1 MSYINEALKKAQKE
15 RDGRF
20 DVYEGVL
27 TTEKPK
33 RRARSK
39 PVLKWAIP
47 FFIVVFLAFFLFS
60 WLDSDNSTSIEKEDA
75 VSNVDPGLP
84 DTVHASI
91 AFHRARL
98 FQKEGQKEKAKINY
112 LETLKLNP
120 GDVKALNNLGVIY
133 MQEKDYPKAVAHFQK
148 AIKTKADYV
157 EPYYNLACLYTM
169 QKDQEKG
176 LSFLK
181 KAASLDRSVILWAQE
196 DPDLVTLRAAPG
208 FQALLGEKD

>member
-15 RDGRF
+15 RNGRL
-20 DVYEGVL
+20 DAYEGVL
-27 TTEKPK
+27 TTEKP
-33 RRARSK
+33 RGGARSK

-47 FFIVVFLAFFLFS
+47 CFIIVFLAFFLFS
-60 WLDSDNSTSIEKEDA
+60 WLDSDNTTSIEKEDA
-75 VSNVDPGLP
+75 LSNADAGLP
-84 DTVHASI
+84 DKVHASI

-98 FQKEGQKEKAKINY
+98 FQKEGQREKAKINY

-120 GDVKALNNLGVIY
+120 LDVKALNNLGVIY
-133 MQEKDYPKAVAHFQK
+133 MQEKDYPKAMAHFQK

-157 EPYYNLACLYTM
+157 EPYYNLACLHSI
-169 QKDQEKG
+169 QQDQEKG

-196 DPDLVTLRAAPG
+196 DSDLVTLRAASG
-208 FQALLGEKD
+208 FQALLEEEE

>member
-20 DVYEGVL
+20 DAYEGVL

-33 RRARSK
+33 RRDRSK

-47 FFIVVFLAFFLFS
+47 CFIIVFLAFFLFS
-60 WLDSDNSTSIEKEDA
+60 WLDSDNTTSIEKEGT

-91 AFHRARL
+91 AFQRARL
-98 FQKEGQKEKAKINY
+98 FQKEGQKEKAKKNY

-133 MQEKDYPKAVAHFQK
+133 MQEKDFPRAVAHFQK

-157 EPYYNLACLYTM
+157 EPYYNLACLYTI
-169 QKDQEKG
+169 QKDHEEG

-196 DPDLVTLRAAPG
+196 DPDLETLRGASG

>member
-20 DVYEGVL
+20 DTYEGVL

-33 RRARSK
+33 GRARSK

-47 FFIVVFLAFFLFS
+47 CFIIVFLAFFLFS
-60 WLDSDNSTSIEKEDA
+60 WLDSDNSATVEKKDTVSSEDQ
-75 VSNVDPGLP
+75 GLP
-84 DTVHASI
+84 DMVHASI

-98 FQKEGQKEKAKINY
+98 FQKEGQKEKAKKNY

-120 GDVKALNNLGVIY
+120 KDVKALNNLGVIY
-133 MQEKDYPKAVAHFQK
+133 MQEKDYPRAMAHFQK

-157 EPYYNLACLYTM
+157 EPYYNLACLYTL
-169 QKDQEKG
+169 QKDREKG

-181 KAASLDRSVILWAQE
+181 KAASLDRSVVLWAQE
-196 DPDLVTLRAAPG
+196 DPDLATLQAAPG

>member
-15 RDGRF
+15 RDGLF
-20 DVYEGVL
+20 DAYEGVL
-27 TTEKPK
+27 TTENPK
-33 RRARSK
+33 RGVRSK
-39 PVLKWAIP
+39 SVLKWAIP
-47 FFIVVFLAFFLFS
+47 CFIIVFLAFFLFS
-60 WLDSDNSTSIEKEDA
+60 WLDSDNTTSMEKEDA
-75 VSNVDPGLP
+75 DSIVEPGLP

-91 AFHRARL
+91 SFHRARL
-98 FQKEGQKEKAKINY
+98 FQKEGQKEKAKKNY
-112 LETLKLNP
+112 LETLRLNP

-133 MQEKDYPKAVAHFQK
+133 MQEKDYPRAMTHFRK

-181 KAASLDRSVILWAQE
+181 KAASLDRSAIQWAQE
-196 DPDLVTLRAAPG
+196 DPDLATLLAAPG

>member
-15 RDGRF
+15 RDGRIGA
-20 DVYEGVL
+20 YEGIL
-27 TTEKPK
+27 TTKKP
-33 RRARSK
+33 RGRSRSK
-39 PVLKWAIP
+39 PVLQWAIP
-47 FFIVVFLAFFLFS
+47 CFIIVFLAFFLFS
-60 WLDSDNSTSIEKEDA
+60 WLDSDNKTSVVKEDA
-75 VSNVDPGLP
+75 VSNVDQGLP
-84 DTVHASI
+84 ETVHASI

-133 MQEKDYPKAVAHFQK
+133 MQEKNYPKAIVHFQK

-169 QKDQEKG
+169 QQDKEKG
-176 LSFLK
+176 LSYLK
-181 KAASLDRSVILWAQE
+181 KAASLDHSVVLWARE
-196 DPDLVTLRAAPG
+196 DPDLATLRTASE
-208 FQALLGEKD
+208 FQTLLGKKD

>member
-15 RDGRF
+15 RDGRI
-20 DVYEGVL
+20 DSYEGVL
-27 TTEKPK
+27 NAEKPK
-33 RRARSK
+33 RGVRSK

-47 FFIVVFLAFFLFS
+47 CFIIVFLAFFLFS
-60 WLDSDNSTSIEKEDA
+60 WLDSDNSTSIGKKDTGSDEDQ
-75 VSNVDPGLP
+75 GLP
-84 DTVHASI
+84 DVVHASI

-98 FQKEGQKEKAKINY
+98 FQKEGQKEKAKKNY
-112 LETLKLNP
+112 LETLELNP
-120 GDVKALNNLGVIY
+120 RDVKALNNLGVIY
-133 MQEKDYPKAVAHFQK
+133 MQEKNYPRAMAHFQK
-148 AIKTKADYV
+148 AIKMKADYV

-181 KAASLDRSVILWAQE
+181 KAASLDRSAILWAQE
-196 DPDLVTLRAAPG
+196 DPDLVTLLAAPA